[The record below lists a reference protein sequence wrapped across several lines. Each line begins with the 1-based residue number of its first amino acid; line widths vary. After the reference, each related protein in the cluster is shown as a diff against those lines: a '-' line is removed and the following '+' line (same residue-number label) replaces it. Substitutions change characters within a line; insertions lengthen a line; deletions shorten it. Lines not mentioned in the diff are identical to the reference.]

1 MRWMVLPNYD
11 FPEISPPPRPPVKK
25 KLKPFLKLGLP
36 QAAQSTTKTLAIAM
50 LHVQLPK

>member
-11 FPEISPPPRPPVKK
+11 FPEISPPPVRK